1 MQKHWMMAW
10 NQRLPFS
17 NFFRQIAWTLAG
29 LRPGRQPCLSTEEKH
44 HLISVRRDWKSRHMT
59 LVDLQLEANLGHV
72 SRSTIYKTLRSFGYR
87 AYVEEFK
94 FILDEENKQA

>member
-1 MQKHWMMAW
+1 
-10 NQRLPFS
+10 
-17 NFFRQIAWTLAG
+17 
-29 LRPGRQPCLSTEEKH
+29 
-44 HLISVRRDWKSRHMT
+44 MT
-59 LVDLQLEANLGHV
+59 HVDLQLEANLGHV